1 MTTDEIQR
9 VIEAGV
15 PECQAAVTGDDGVH
29 FEAIVISPAFAGLNP
44 VKRHQLV
51 YQALGDLMKGAVHAL
66 SIRTYTPEQWQSERD
81 LRVL

>member
-1 MTTDEIQR
+1 MTTDEIQAI
-9 VIEAGV
+9 IEAGIPDCKASV
-15 PECQAAVTGDDGVH
+15 SGDGTH
-29 FEAIVISPAFAGLNP
+29 FEALVVSPAFAGLNP

-66 SIRTYTPEQWQSERD
+66 SIRAVTPEQWQAEQG